1 MDKHARLQALKSGAN
16 KQQIQQLVKAKSMQ
30 GSSGFQGIP
39 EPKMRKNPNNPA
51 NKLSNPGMAVKPAS
65 FSKPS
70 SNDDFAAM
78 EAMITGES
86 SYETAP
92 VNTSSGHG
100 DLAQPILSQGSG
112 YGPTFDPVAML
123 AAKRAKM
130 QASQSA
136 SASETQS
143 QATPVNQ
150 SQFDI
155 NQMKSMMEEIAKNT
169 ISDVLS
175 TYTNKNK
182 GKLTYENV
190 GKSKDGSQII
200 KTEDGTYYKLTEVKL
215 KKN

>member
-1 MDKHARLQALKSGAN
+1 
-16 KQQIQQLVKAKSMQ
+16 MQ
-30 GSSGFQGIP
+30 GDSGFQGIP
-39 EPKMRKNPNNPA
+39 EPKMKKNPNNPA

-78 EAMITGES
+78 EAMITGGS

-92 VNTSSGHG
+92 ASASSGHG

-150 SQFDI
+150 SQFDV

-175 TYTNKNK
+175 TYTNKK
-182 GKLTYENV
+182 QRKAY
-190 GKSKDGSQII
+190 I
-200 KTEDGTYYKLTEVKL
+200 
-215 KKN
+215 